1 MCFNTIR
8 ASTRDYTVFENFHH
22 LLWSNMAK
30 IWSNLHCT
38 ITKVSFDTQFAYVYE
53 NWHNNKRWNVEAK
66 KACNCAPSAPKVC
79 LRNIWMV
86 PKPAI
91 RSIFTDHF
99 DHSLRNKSKAKKLQV
114 FDKED
119 TNPARTISWL
129 WARQLSLSILSTYLD
144 KYLDLAKILQYQHF
158 HKFV

>member
-1 MCFNTIR
+1 
-8 ASTRDYTVFENFHH
+8 
-22 LLWSNMAK
+22 
-30 IWSNLHCT
+30 
-38 ITKVSFDTQFAYVYE
+38 
-53 NWHNNKRWNVEAK
+53 
-66 KACNCAPSAPKVC
+66 
-79 LRNIWMV
+79 MV

-99 DHSLRNKSKAKKLQV
+99 DHSLRNKSKAKKVQV

-158 HKFV
+158 HKFVQNGEKVGARVNNKWQIIEIQPMHCSLVRQFVWFFLKSSFKLCTLRERPLMMSDFRGGRGLKWLQKIGH